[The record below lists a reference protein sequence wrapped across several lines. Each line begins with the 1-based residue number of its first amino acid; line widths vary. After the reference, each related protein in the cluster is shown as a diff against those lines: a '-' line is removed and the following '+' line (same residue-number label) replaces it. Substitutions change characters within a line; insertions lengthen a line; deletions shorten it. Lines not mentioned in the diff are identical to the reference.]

1 MFNNQDIDTLALM
14 RPPLRN
20 FLPVHKAPYLTWA
33 LCAALAFGPALH
45 AANIQI
51 PLPQVLNEMDS
62 LLKGRQ
68 LSRAVSL
75 LDGVLD
81 RVDKG
86 ETLPQGVSLDNLL
99 LISAN
104 THFQLKEFP
113 VAETT
118 AQKLLKRVST
128 GQIAADARL
137 VLGLSLALQN
147 KFADAVPVFGAL
159 EESTTYHDKA
169 LMYRSMAA
177 QQAGQIDV
185 AIDALNRL
193 LASAPHDADWAD
205 SALTLISLQLQ
216 QRNLEAATKG
226 LALLRSNLKIVE
238 NLAGLN
244 TLSLQLGDAL
254 LAAQDPAGALAAYRT
269 VFPRDELLRRQE
281 MRTKRMEAWLARQ
294 KVLSNVSVT
303 DADSV
308 RRVEARIKA
317 TKAAMDEINQKA
329 DYDSALYYR
338 LGHTFLLRGGD
349 WEAALS
355 LERLLKDYPNAEEKE
370 RAYLELVRAYAE
382 SGRLDR
388 MKDALD
394 RFTKAL
400 PSSQLLPQALYVAAQ
415 AAADKGRGDM
425 QLKFL
430 DMGVTMFPNAELTE
444 YMILM
449 QANAY
454 FASGRFAEAQTAA
467 SRYVAS
473 YPKGKFAEDAT
484 YLNAMASL
492 VLGHTEDAIKQINAY
507 LVQYPEGRF
516 VSDGRYRIG
525 AAEFAQQHY
534 ESAEQKL
541 TSWLKDY
548 SPEDPHRGEVLSA
561 LGDVYAGEDRIDD
574 AIGSYRQALLVPLSD
589 DLLGYVL
596 DELTKHYKSKRDY
609 NTAATMWADFARD
622 HPDHPFVINA
632 AYWIGK
638 LRAKEGNMDAAIDQ
652 MCAIAQRYV
661 AEPDRDTV
669 ERLLTQIAT
678 LLARP
683 PKAGADGV
691 KPPAPTADQI
701 AQHVESLLMTPET
714 RENPTVKARVWF
726 TESEVAS
733 FRKNNPLRDELL
745 GRIGDQIPPEALPP
759 GLLGCVGDLLLEQGK
774 LDQAKAFFTAIVLR
788 FPRSIYAD
796 FGYVGLGELA
806 YRKGDY
812 DTALTQFSNAIDR
825 AGARFK
831 LLDATLGRAKT
842 LLAKG
847 KLDEAKELFEQIASN
862 RQWRGPATAQS
873 VYSLGEILLKRGGS
887 ENLAEAQANFQ
898 RVYISYKKY
907 TDWVARAYISSGET
921 FEKLGQLK
929 EALATYREMVRDKR
943 FADYPEL
950 EQAKA
955 RISVL
960 EPQVPATPAGGSS

>member
-1 MFNNQDIDTLALM
+1 M
-14 RPPLRN
+14 RSPLRN
-20 FLPVHKAPYLTWA
+20 FLPMHKTPYLTWA
-33 LCAALAFGPALH
+33 LCAALTFGPALH
-45 AANIQI
+45 AANIQV
-51 PLPQVLNEMDS
+51 PLPQILNEMDS
-62 LLKGRQ
+62 LLKGRHLAQ
-68 LSRAVSL
+68 ASPL

-86 ETLPQGVSLDNLL
+86 ETLPQGVNLDNLL
-99 LISAN
+99 LLSAN
-104 THFQLKEFP
+104 THFQLKEFS
-113 VAETT
+113 VAETV

-137 VLGLSLALQN
+137 VLGLALALQN
-147 KFADAVPVFGAL
+147 KFAEAVPVFGAL
-159 EESTTYHDKA
+159 EESSVYHDKA

-177 QQAGQIDV
+177 QQAGQPTV

-193 LASAPHDADWAD
+193 LATAPHDADWAD

-216 QRNLEAATKG
+216 QPNLEAATKG

-238 NLAGLN
+238 NIAGLN

-269 VFPRDELLRRQE
+269 VFPREELLRRQDLL
-281 MRTKRMEAWLARQ
+281 TKRMEAWVVRQ
-294 KVLSNVSVT
+294 KALNLTSVT
-303 DADSV
+303 DADAL

-317 TKAAMDEINQKA
+317 TKAALDEITKKA

-349 WEAALS
+349 WEAALA
-355 LERLLKDYPNAEEKE
+355 LERLLKDYPDSEEKE
-370 RAYLELVRAYAE
+370 RSSLELVRAYAE

-388 MKDALD
+388 MKDALE
-394 RFTKAL
+394 RFTKSI

-430 DMGVTMFPNAELTE
+430 DMGVTLFPNAELTE

-454 FASGRFAEAQTAA
+454 FASGKFTEAQAA
-467 SRYVAS
+467 ATRYVSA

-484 YLNAMASL
+484 YLKAMASL
-492 VLGHTEDAIKQINAY
+492 VLGRIEDSIKQINEY
-507 LVQYPEGRF
+507 LAQYPEGRF

-525 AAEFAQQHY
+525 AAEFALQHY

-548 SPEDPHRGEVLSA
+548 PPEDPRRGEVLSA

-574 AIGSYRQALLVPLSD
+574 AIASYRNALLVPLSD
-589 DLLGYVL
+589 DLMGYVL
-596 DELTKHYKSKRDY
+596 DELTRHYQGKRDY
-609 NTAATMWADFARD
+609 NTAATMWSDFARD
-622 HPDHPFVINA
+622 HPDHLFVINA

-638 LRAKEGNMDAAIDQ
+638 LRAKEGNLNAAIDQ
-652 MCAIAQRYV
+652 MSSIAQRYM
-661 AEPDRDTV
+661 ADSDRDTV

-691 KPPAPTADQI
+691 KPPAPTTAEI
-701 AQHVESLLMTPET
+701 AQRIESLLMTPET
-714 RENPTVKARVWF
+714 RNNPTVKARVWF

-733 FRKNNPLRDELL
+733 FRKNTPLRDELL
-745 GRIGDQIPPEALPP
+745 TRIGDRIPPEALPP

-774 LDQAKAFFTAIVLR
+774 LEPAKAFYNAIILR
-788 FPRSIYAD
+788 FPKSIYAD

-842 LLAKG
+842 LFAKG

-873 VYSLGEILLKRGGS
+873 VYSLGEILVKRGGS
-887 ENLAEAQANFQ
+887 ENLAQAQATFQ
-898 RVYISYKKY
+898 RVYLSYKKY
-907 TDWVARAYISSGET
+907 TPWVARAYISSGET
-921 FEKLGQLK
+921 FEKLGQLR
-929 EALATYREMVRDKR
+929 EALNTYREMVRDKR

-950 EQAKA
+950 AQAKS